1 MNRIATLP
9 LLLVLACVVPLA
21 ALAQTDAGTDM
32 GVAVDAASAAAGA
45 SSGSDDPAFQ
55 QWSRGERQRIENERA
70 AANILYGQDRRAC
83 WQRFAANACLDSAR
97 ERRRATLDV
106 LRHDELALNAQER
119 QRRTAARL
127 DEIARKQKESA
138 ERNNVEPPSGF

>member
-9 LLLVLACVVPLA
+9 LSLVLACVVPLA
-21 ALAQTDAGTDM
+21 ALAQTD
-32 GVAVDAASAAAGA
+32 VAVDAASAAAGA
-45 SSGSDDPAFQ
+45 SSGSADPAFE

-70 AANILYGQDRRAC
+70 AANALYGQDRRAC
-83 WQRFAANACLDSAR
+83 WQRFAVNACLDRAR

-138 ERNNVEPPSGF
+138 DRNNVEPPSGF